1 MHRSKPS
8 PANVRPAS
16 NPTQVTYKAALGF
29 RAHSGWA
36 AMVAVG
42 GPNAAPF
49 VLQRRRVQLADRGIE
64 GSSQLYHT
72 AEQMSL
78 PDATAFVQQCTVA
91 AGAMAQAAIRKA
103 ISELAGKGYQFAG
116 ACVLLSSGRPLP
128 DLAKT
133 LASHALIH
141 TAEGEFYRD
150 ALKTACR
157 ACGFV
162 ASGIP
167 ERDLLSRATAILQ
180 LSADDLQ
187 QRISELG
194 KSVGPP
200 WRQDEKLSAL
210 AGWISLCQDGE

>member
-1 MHRSKPS
+1 
-8 PANVRPAS
+8 
-16 NPTQVTYKAALGF
+16 VTYKAALGF

-42 GPNAAPF
+42 GPNAAPI
-49 VLQRRRVQLADRGIE
+49 VLGRQRVQLADRGIA

-72 AEQMSL
+72 AEKLSL
-78 PDATAFVQQCTVA
+78 PDATAFVQQCLTATGVIA
-91 AGAMAQAAIRKA
+91 QTAIRDAMA
-103 ISELAGKGYQFAG
+103 ELTNRGYRFAG
-116 ACVLLSSGRPLP
+116 ACVLNSSGRPLG
-128 DLAKT
+128 DLAAT

-141 TAEGEFYRD
+141 SAEGEFYRD

-162 ASGIP
+162 AAAIP
-167 ERDLLSRATAILQ
+167 ERDLWSRATAILQ
-180 LSADDLQ
+180 LPADDLQ
-187 QRISELG
+187 RRISELG

-210 AGWISLCQDGE
+210 AGWISLAQAR

>member
-1 MHRSKPS
+1 
-8 PANVRPAS
+8 
-16 NPTQVTYKAALGF
+16 
-29 RAHSGWA
+29 
-36 AMVAVG
+36 MVAVG
-42 GPNAAPF
+42 GPKNAPF
-49 VLQRRRVQLADRGIE
+49 VLQRRRVELAERGIA
-64 GSSQLYHT
+64 GSKQLYHT

-78 PDATAFVQQCTVA
+78 PDATAFVEQCMVA
-91 AGAMAQAAIRKA
+91 TGAMAQAAISQA
-103 ISELAGKGYQFAG
+103 ISELAGKGYEVAG

-150 ALKTACR
+150 ALKSACK

-162 ASGIP
+162 AAGIR
-167 ERDLLSRATAILQ
+167 ERDLMGRATAILQ
-180 LSADDLQ
+180 LSDEELQ
-187 QRISELG
+187 RRISELG

-210 AGWISLCQDGE
+210 AGWISLYQAG